1 MSKRY
6 DLVQPRKGTDSQG
19 NEKTYWTNIGSMW
32 FNSDKNNFSLSFN
45 ALPVPSMSQKG
56 QLEVRVQGFEPKERG
71 NGQGQNQAPQRRNDF
86 ADDIGDTMGNNWQ

>member
-32 FNSDKNNFSLSFN
+32 FNSDKNNFSMSFN
-45 ALPVPSMSQKG
+45 ALPVSSMSQKG
-56 QLEVRVQGFEPKERG
+56 QLEVRVQAFEPKERG
-71 NGQGQNQAPQRRNDF
+71 SGQGQNQAPQHRNDS
-86 ADDIGDTMGNNWQ
+86 AGDIGDTINNNWQ